1 MKSSIRTLIA
11 ASTIL
16 ILNAPAA
23 WAQQVEQSARSVGV
37 VTLKQQTVPM
47 TVELPGRAVAFEQ
60 AEIRPRV
67 DGIVMEKLYTPGT
80 ELKKGDPLF
89 RLDDASYQATV
100 AADEATVAQ
109 AKADLPVKQAA
120 YDRAKK
126 LEGSGYTT
134 ADVESARSDL
144 AAARATLQSA
154 EAALK
159 YARIQLGWAE
169 ISSPID
175 GVADVASVSIG
186 DLVSGGQS
194 DALTT
199 VTTLDPMYVDMMG
212 PVTDMLKFRR
222 QVDSGT
228 IRLGE
233 TLSAELMLEDGTTYS
248 AAATMVTPSPSV
260 STSTGSV
267 NVRFR
272 FDNSDHIVLPG
283 MFLRGTLALGTQEAY
298 LVPQRA
304 GEHGA
309 DGKLSVFV
317 VGEDGKAQSLK
328 LDTLGSYEN
337 SWIVREGV
345 SEGAKLIVDGQKNLS
360 AGAAVSPVAVTI
372 QADGTTADSEASA
385 NTQPAAAE

>member
-1 MKSSIRTLIA
+1 MKSSVMTWIA

-16 ILNAPAA
+16 ILSAPVA
-23 WAQQVEQSARSVGV
+23 WAQQGEQSTRSVGV
-37 VTLKQQTVPM
+37 ITLKQQTVPM

-60 AEIRPRV
+60 GEIRPRV
-67 DGIVMEKLYTPGT
+67 DGIVMEKLYTPGAD
-80 ELKKGDPLF
+80 LKKGDPLF

-144 AAARATLQSA
+144 AAAKATLQSA

-175 GVADVASVSIG
+175 GVADVANVSIG
-186 DLVSGGQS
+186 DLVSSGQT

-228 IRLGE
+228 VTLGE
-233 TLSAELMLEDGTTYS
+233 TLSAELMLEDGTVYS

-272 FDNSDHIVLPG
+272 FDNPEHIVLPG
-283 MFLRGTLALGTQEAY
+283 MFLRGTLALGTQQAY

-317 VGEDGKAQSLK
+317 VGENGKAQSLK
-328 LDTLGSYEN
+328 LDTLGSFEN
-337 SWIVREGV
+337 NWIVREGV
-345 SEGAKLIVDGQKNLS
+345 SEGAQLIVDGQKNLS
-360 AGAAVSPVAVTI
+360 AGVAVNPVAVTI
-372 QADGTTADSEASA
+372 QADGTTVDSATSA
-385 NTQPAAAE
+385 NKQPVAAE

>member
-144 AAARATLQSA
+144 AAAKATLQSA

-272 FDNSDHIVLPG
+272 FDNPDHIVLPG

-345 SEGAKLIVDGQKNLS
+345 SEGAQLIVDGQKNLS

-372 QADGTTADSEASA
+372 QADGTTADSETSA

>member
-1 MKSSIRTLIA
+1 MKSSFRTLIA

-67 DGIVMEKLYTPGT
+67 DGIVMEKLYTPGA

-272 FDNSDHIVLPG
+272 FDNPDHIVLPG

-345 SEGAKLIVDGQKNLS
+345 SEGAQLIVDGQKNLS

-372 QADGTTADSEASA
+372 QADGTTADSETSA

>member
-1 MKSSIRTLIA
+1 MKSSFRTLIA

-144 AAARATLQSA
+144 AAAKATLQSA

-186 DLVSGGQS
+186 DLVSGGQT

-233 TLSAELMLEDGTTYS
+233 TLSAELTLEDGTTYS

-345 SEGAKLIVDGQKNLS
+345 SEGAQLIVDGQKNLS

-372 QADGTTADSEASA
+372 QADGTTADSETSA

>member
-144 AAARATLQSA
+144 AAAKATLQSA

-233 TLSAELMLEDGTTYS
+233 TLSAELTLEDGTTYS

-345 SEGAKLIVDGQKNLS
+345 SEGAQLIVDGQKNLS

-372 QADGTTADSEASA
+372 QADGTTADSETSA